1 MSRLVGLDVGGTHV
15 RVGAT
20 GADAASDAAKGAA
33 VSAGRDTVETHDLPA
48 DYPAFLDAAATWIG
62 DGAAAVGIG
71 LPGQVLDNRPVWV
84 PNVPWL
90 DGRDLASDLGRRV
103 GAPVTLAN
111 DGQCALLAELHDGA
125 ARDVADVILV
135 AIGTGIGG
143 AVAHGGRLVR
153 GAHGTAGAFGW
164 LPAPPPTVDDGAS
177 STRDPGRPQQGAW
190 ERRASGSALRR
201 RVEAAGLTPGDLR
214 PARTDAA
221 RALLDAYLDDVAVGV
236 GALASLL
243 DPERVLLSGGVA
255 ELLAPRLAELE
266 TIMRAHASPVAA
278 GTTLRLADHGAA
290 AGARGAVRLAA
301 LGEGAFLS

>member
-1 MSRLVGLDVGGTHV
+1 MSRPVGLDVGGTHV
-15 RVGAT
+15 RV
-20 GADAASDAAKGAA
+20 ADAATGP
-33 VSAGRDTVETHDLPA
+33 VQTYDLPA
-48 DYPAFLDAAATWIG
+48 DYAAFLDAATTWIG
-62 DGAAAVGIG
+62 DAATTVGVG
-71 LPGQVLDNRPVWV
+71 LPGQVLDKRPVWV

-90 DGRDLASDLGRRV
+90 DGRDLAGDLGRRV
-103 GAPVTLAN
+103 GAPVVLAN

-125 ARDVADVILV
+125 AREAADVILV

-164 LPAPPPTVDDGAS
+164 LPAPPPAVDDGAS
-177 STRDPGRPQQGAW
+177 SRRDAGRPQQGAW

-201 RVEAAGLTPGDLR
+201 RVAAAGLTPDDVR
-214 PARTDAA
+214 DVRTDAA
-221 RALLDAYLDDVAVGV
+221 RALLDAYLNDVAIGL

-243 DPERVLLSGGVA
+243 DPESVLLSGGVA

-266 TIMRAHASPVAA
+266 ERMRAHASPVAA

-290 AGARGAVRLAA
+290 AGARGAVRLAT